1 MRKRKA
7 QPLQD
12 ILKELLSEQHL
23 DLHLNEMEVVRIW
36 PEVVGPAVNNYT
48 TNLYVRNR
56 TLYVQLSSSVLRGE
70 LLMYRQQ
77 LIQKLNAKI
86 GDAVICQIIFQ

>member
-1 MRKRKA
+1 MRKKKA
-7 QPLQD
+7 QPLHE

-23 DLHLNEMEVVRIW
+23 DTHLYEMEVISIW

-48 TNLYVRNR
+48 THLYVRNR
-56 TLYVQLSSSVLRGE
+56 TLYVQLSSSVLRAE
-70 LLMYRQQ
+70 LLMHRQQ

-86 GDAVICQIIFQ
+86 GDAVISQIIFQ